1 MGRRRAPWALA
12 LLAVVAVAAGIT
24 VVAARALGTEERP
37 TRAEYL
43 ADVRAVCADYGEQLD
58 RIPPP
63 GDLSSPGAIV
73 ESLEQAL
80 PVLREQERAVR
91 ALRAPRVLEADLARF
106 FRLTDRSLAELQAAL
121 DAALERALY
130 PMATALTRFGERRN
144 EAKAVARKIGFAC

>member
-1 MGRRRAPWALA
+1 MRARLPWLAALA
-12 LLAVVAVAAGIT
+12 AVVAAAAVAV
-24 VVAARALGTEERP
+24 VVAASAFGSDEPSRD
-37 TRAEYL
+37 EYL
-43 ADVRAVCADYGEQLD
+43 AEVRAVCADYGVQLD

-73 ESLEQAL
+73 ESLQQAL
-80 PVLREQERAVR
+80 PVLRRQEQAVQ
-91 ALRAPRVLEADLARF
+91 ALEAPETLRADLARF

-144 EAKAVARKIGFAC
+144 EAKAVAHEIGFDC

>member
-1 MGRRRAPWALA
+1 
-12 LLAVVAVAAGIT
+12 VC
-24 VVAARALGTEERP
+24 
-37 TRAEYL
+37 AEYG
-43 ADVRAVCADYGEQLD
+43 VRLD

-80 PVLREQERAVR
+80 PVLREQEEAVR
-91 ALRAPRVLEADLARF
+91 ALATPRALEADLARF

-130 PMATALTRFGERRN
+130 PMATALTRFGEVRN
-144 EAKAVARKIGFAC
+144 EAKAVARRIGFAC

>member
-1 MGRRRAPWALA
+1 VRRRPSFGLGIVALA
-12 LLAVVAVAAGIT
+12 AVGAGVAVVGG
-24 VVAARALGTEERP
+24 RAFDRQDEP

-43 ADVRAVCADYGEQLD
+43 AAVHDVCAEYSERLD

-80 PVLREQERAVR
+80 PVLREQERAVM
-91 ALRAPRVLEADLARF
+91 ALGVPPELDADLARF
-106 FRLTDRSLAELQAAL
+106 FALTDRSLTELQRAL

-130 PMATALTRFGERRN
+130 PMATALTRFGEVRN
-144 EAKAVARKIGFAC
+144 EAKAVARKIGFDC